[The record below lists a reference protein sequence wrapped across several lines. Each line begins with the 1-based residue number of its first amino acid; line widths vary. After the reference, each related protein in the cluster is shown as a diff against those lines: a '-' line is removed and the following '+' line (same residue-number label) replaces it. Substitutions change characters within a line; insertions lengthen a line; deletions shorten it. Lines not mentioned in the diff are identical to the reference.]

1 MIWVL
6 ITVFPAFNLR
16 SQNTYITITPT
27 LCKLCINYSPVQSF
41 STRLV
46 RFSLK
51 KKDWTV
57 LRSGPELF
65 GDCDTVRS
73 QNSGLDC
80 LQISPVQSG
89 PQSHGPVRPVYQRS
103 RGFSLGLYDETGPV
117 SYPDDQRVHYR
128 RSTCS

>member
-27 LCKLCINYSPVQSF
+27 LCKLCINYSPVRSF

-46 RFSLK
+46 RFSLKKLDQTVMRFGPK

-65 GDCDTVRS
+65 GNCDTVRS

-89 PQSHGPVRPVYQRS
+89 PQSHSPV
-103 RGFSLGLYDETGPV
+103 
-117 SYPDDQRVHYR
+117 
-128 RSTCS
+128 